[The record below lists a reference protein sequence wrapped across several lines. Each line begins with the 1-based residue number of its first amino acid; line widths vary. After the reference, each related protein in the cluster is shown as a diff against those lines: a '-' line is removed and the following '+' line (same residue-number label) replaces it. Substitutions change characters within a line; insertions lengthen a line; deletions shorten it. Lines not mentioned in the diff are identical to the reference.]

1 MVLGSGPAVQGIV
14 LGPGDRLFDEAKVK
28 VKQLL
33 GLRAGDDRG
42 FAIDR
47 RHCYLCGQK
56 GPGSIGGDSVVVIGL
71 APVDGF
77 RDRFQLARGPS
88 TARVLRSPF
97 RAGAAHVVQLGPVR
111 VEQRGPQPAPPPHDH
126 VQTTP
131 LRRGRKQHS
140 RDIRI

>member
-1 MVLGSGPAVQGIV
+1 MAISAARKARAVLA
-14 LGPGDRLFDEAKVK
+14 A
-28 VKQLL
+28 
-33 GLRAGDDRG
+33 
-42 FAIDR
+42 
-47 RHCYLCGQK
+47 Y
-56 GPGSIGGDSVVVIGL
+56 SVVVIGL

-88 TARVLRSPF
+88 TACVLRSPF

-131 LRRGRKQHS
+131 LRDRKSTRLNSSHT
-140 RDIRI
+140 